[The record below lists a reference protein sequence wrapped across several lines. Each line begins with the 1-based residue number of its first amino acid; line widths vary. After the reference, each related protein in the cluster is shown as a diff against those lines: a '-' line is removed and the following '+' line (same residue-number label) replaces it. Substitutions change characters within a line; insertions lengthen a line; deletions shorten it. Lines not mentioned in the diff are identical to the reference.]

1 MQLTKLANFLI
12 LCPIT
17 NIFGIDRFYL
27 KEQKSGLIR
36 LGLFYVGI
44 FYYLFD
50 LVKFFQKKYSANLNG
65 YLKQEMKPG
74 NLFLVLCPLTSLL
87 GIDRF
92 VYGYKTAGAIRMLSG
107 LLLVGYVFHLA
118 DLILLSA
125 GKYNANELF

>member
-1 MQLTKLANFLI
+1 MQLNTLAKLLI
-12 LCPIT
+12 LCPFT

-27 KEQKSGLIR
+27 KEHKSGLIR

-50 LVKFFQKKYSANLNG
+50 LVKFFQKKYSTDLNA
-65 YLKQEMKPG
+65 YLKQELKPG

-87 GIDRF
+87 GVDRF

-107 LLLVGYVFHLA
+107 LLLVGYVFHLT

>member
-1 MQLTKLANFLI
+1 MQLTKLAKFLI

-50 LVKFFQKKYSANLNG
+50 LVKFFQKKYSTNLNG

-74 NLFLVLCPLTSLL
+74 NLFLALCPLTSLL
-87 GIDRF
+87 GVDRF

-107 LLLVGYVFHLA
+107 LLLVGYAFHLV
-118 DLILLSA
+118 DLILLST

>member
-1 MQLTKLANFLI
+1 MQLTTLARFLI
-12 LCPIT
+12 LCPFS

-27 KEQKSGLIR
+27 KEHKSGLIR

-44 FYYLFD
+44 FYYLLD
-50 LVKFFQKKYSANLNG
+50 LVKFCQKKYSANLNA
-65 YLKQEMKPG
+65 YLKQEIKPG
-74 NLFLVLCPLTSLL
+74 HLFLILCPLTSLL

-107 LLLVGYVFHLA
+107 LLLVGYVFHLT
-118 DLILLSA
+118 DLALLSA